1 VTPLRYR
8 FLVAMQGS
16 LGIGGNLNHWT
27 DKDDDTATEM
37 VAYYKKVRSTVQE
50 GDLYRL
56 VSPTD
61 DDAAVNEYV
70 SRDGRQ
76 AVVFACRHSQQ
87 YMRALPTVRLRGLA
101 PEAVYR
107 VHRIDDRLV
116 DRAETLSGAALMER
130 GLTFNLRG
138 DFDATS
144 VRLERVE

>member
-1 VTPLRYR
+1 
-8 FLVAMQGS
+8 
-16 LGIGGNLNHWT
+16 
-27 DKDDDTATEM
+27 M
-37 VAYYKKVRSTVQE
+37 VAYYKSIRSTVQE
-50 GDLYRL
+50 GRLYRL

-70 SRDGRQ
+70 SRDGKQ

-87 YMRALPTVRLRGLA
+87 YLRALPTVRLRGLS

-107 VHRIDDRLV
+107 IERIDSGRLA
-116 DRAETLSGAALMER
+116 DTAQTLSGAALMER

-144 VRLERVE
+144 LRLERVE